1 LTYKSLDIKSWAE
14 EDRPREKLLLKG
26 RSALSDA
33 ELIAILIGSGTPKTT
48 AVDLAKQIL
57 KDVGNDL
64 NRLARLS
71 VNDLIKFKGIGPAK
85 AIAIVSALELGRR
98 RKDQSFMQREKVT
111 SSEDVYNL
119 MKPELLDR
127 SHEEFWMILLNRA
140 NVVIKKHKI
149 SMGGI
154 SGTVA
159 DPRLIFKTALEHTA
173 CSVILVHNHPS
184 GNLSPS
190 EADKKLTS
198 KMADAGNLLD
208 IPVLDHIIFT
218 DQGYFSFKDENLI

>member
-1 LTYKSLDIKSWAE
+1 MSVHA
-14 EDRPREKLLLKG
+14 DRQGE
-26 RSALSDA
+26 
-33 ELIAILIGSGTPKTT
+33 
-48 AVDLAKQIL
+48 
-57 KDVGNDL
+57 
-64 NRLARLS
+64 
-71 VNDLIKFKGIGPAK
+71 
-85 AIAIVSALELGRR
+85 LELGRR